1 MARGLFWWLV
11 AAMVAACAQTQDT
24 AQPSTIE
31 AALENE
37 AAFPNDVVEETI
49 QGPEA
54 PTPVDYSV
62 PSNWLCHP
70 SLEMDA
76 CDTDLAT
83 TIVKTDGA
91 TNLETFTLAEAPKF
105 DCFYIYPTVSEDT
118 SPNSDMVA
126 NAEERQVIQQQFA
139 RFGSIC
145 RLYAPLYRQVTLTHL
160 LSFMATGEYKAH
172 PTLNYDDVKSAWET
186 YLAEENQGRGIIL
199 LGHSQGADLILQ
211 LTSAEIADSDVM
223 DRIISV
229 MPIGTNIYPDET
241 GAYPL
246 PPCETASDTGCMVG
260 YVSFRG
266 DRAPPT
272 DTPLG
277 KTQSANKRA
286 LCVNPAIV
294 SGDDGVLNANLARR
308 AFAAGVEGTFGEGV
322 QVETPFA
329 AVPGLLTAECRN
341 NDTHTWLAININ
353 ADPEDARTD
362 DITGDV
368 VIDGLI
374 LEDWGLHLIDMNAA
388 MGNLIS
394 LGQQQAA
401 AWMQAS
407 KQSSEQVSAD

>member
-1 MARGLFWWLV
+1 MTRGLFWGLL
-11 AAMVAACAQTQDT
+11 AAMVAGCAQTHDT
-24 AQPSTIE
+24 AHAPSIE
-31 AALENE
+31 TALENE
-37 AAFPNDVVEETI
+37 ATSPNDDFEETV
-49 QGPEA
+49 QGQEA
-54 PTPVDYSV
+54 PTPVDYSA

-91 TNLETFTLAEAPKF
+91 TTLEAFTLAEEPEF
-105 DCFYIYPTVSEDT
+105 DCFYVYPTVSEDT

-126 NAEERQVIQQQFA
+126 NAEERRVIEQQFA

-145 RLYAPLYRQVTLTHL
+145 RLYAPMYRQVTLPHL
-160 LSFMATGEYKAH
+160 RSFMATGEYKAH
-172 PTLNYDDVKSAWET
+172 PTLNYDDVKAAWET
-186 YLAEENQGRGIIL
+186 YLAQENQGRGIIL
-199 LGHSQGADLILQ
+199 LGHSQGARLISQ
-211 LTSAEIADSDVM
+211 LTSAEIANNDVM

-241 GAYPL
+241 GEYPL
-246 PPCETASDTGCMVG
+246 PPCKTASDTGCMVG

-272 DTPLG
+272 NSRFG
-277 KTQSANKRA
+277 KTQSANNRV

-294 SGDDGVLNANLARR
+294 SGDDGVLKAYLARR
-308 AFAAGVEGTFGEGV
+308 AFAAGVEGSFGEGV
-322 QVETPFA
+322 KVETPFA
-329 AVPGLLTAECRN
+329 AVPGLLTAECRD
-341 NDTHTWLAININ
+341 NDTHTWLAINIDP
-353 ADPEDARTD
+353 DPEDARTD

-368 VIDGLI
+368 VVDGVV
-374 LEDWGLHLIDMNAA
+374 LEDWGLHLIDMNVA

-401 AWMQAS
+401 AWMQAR
-407 KQSSEQVSAD
+407 KQSSEQAPED